1 MNELIPFINQLNEM
15 DLALLISERRFIDK
29 QLLIETCIR
38 FEGANETQQQ
48 LCKQVLWSLN
58 DEQLQRFLFFA
69 TGQIGMFNG
78 GSHEPLWNPND
89 MALHRNR
96 ITIAMCDTDVNAL
109 PVAHVCFYRVDM
121 PKYETATEQVK
132 NTSGW
137 KDSNSGPL
145 QEIIYSNIFKIVK

>member
-38 FEGANETQQQ
+38 FEGANDTQQQ

-78 GSHEPLWNPND
+78 GSHEPLWNPNE
-89 MALHRNR
+89 MALPRNR
-96 ITIAMCDTDVNAL
+96 ITIAMCADVTRL
-109 PVAHVCFYRVDM
+109 PVAHVCFYTVDM
-121 PKYETATEQVK
+121 PQYDTADKMKQK
-132 NTSGW
+132 LLQAIMNTD
-137 KDSNSGPL
+137 DSFAL
-145 QEIIYSNIFKIVK
+145 A

>member
-1 MNELIPFINQLNEM
+1 MNELIPFINQLNEI

-38 FEGANETQQQ
+38 FDGANDTQQQ

-78 GSHEPLWNPND
+78 GSHEALWNPND
-89 MALHRNR
+89 MAQHRNR
-96 ITIAMCDTDVNAL
+96 ITIATTHNGNAL
-109 PVAHVCFYRVDM
+109 PVAHVCFYVIEM
-121 PKYETATEQVK
+121 PKYETAETMKQK
-132 NTSGW
+132 LLQAIMNMD
-137 KDSNSGPL
+137 DSFAL
-145 QEIIYSNIFKIVK
+145 A